1 MESLLDLAQRALLFL
16 GQQPKHQYPTLIDR
30 AESMPVHFVYMKPKD
45 IVRDHLI
52 INCVLGFFTVVVV
65 VLRVVSRVQTQQG
78 PSNFGL
84 DDFFVCIA
92 LPQALVMLVV
102 QGLPLNTMVL
112 YVTPSNLHIS
122 DSEPPSLKLRLK
134 LAYKDPNAFLQILLL
149 VLATPPQKPWL
160 ICRLYCDTLCIKL
173 SALFFYLRVFV
184 NRSLKFATKATIWFV
199 LLWSIG
205 NILQVFLI
213 CRPFKAAID
222 PNTPGTCGS
231 QKASFIAIGCFNA
244 VTDLMILV
252 LPIHTVWSLKAR
264 LGMKVALTAV
274 LTIGLLVT
282 VVSVWRLVALTKLRI
297 HTDLTGTMVYAS
309 FLSATEPLLG
319 ILCISLPMLRP
330 ATHLRCAGRRQGIS
344 NKNSQA
350 NGGGDFALTSSKAR
364 ARRLESNVFAVGT
377 NYDDDDDEMQIGHNL
392 KASRTESRNSDGTDG
407 SEADLNAARLQGQD
421 GIKLQRKWVV
431 SHV

>member
-102 QGLPLNTMVL
+102 QGL
-112 YVTPSNLHIS
+112 
-122 DSEPPSLKLRLK
+122 
-134 LAYKDPNAFLQILLL
+134 ILLL

-297 HTDLTGTMVYAS
+297 HTNLTGTMVYAS

>member
-102 QGLPLNTMVL
+102 QGL
-112 YVTPSNLHIS
+112 
-122 DSEPPSLKLRLK
+122 
-134 LAYKDPNAFLQILLL
+134 LLIVYEL
-149 VLATPPQKPWL
+149 IFATS
-160 ICRLYCDTLCIKL
+160 TLCIKL

-282 VVSVWRLVALTKLRI
+282 VVSVWRLVALTKLKI
-297 HTDLTGTMVYAS
+297 HTNLTGTMVYAS

-330 ATHLRCAGRRQGIS
+330 ATYLRCAGRRQGIS
-344 NKNSQA
+344 NKNAQA
-350 NGGGDFALTSSKAR
+350 NGGDDFALTSSKAR